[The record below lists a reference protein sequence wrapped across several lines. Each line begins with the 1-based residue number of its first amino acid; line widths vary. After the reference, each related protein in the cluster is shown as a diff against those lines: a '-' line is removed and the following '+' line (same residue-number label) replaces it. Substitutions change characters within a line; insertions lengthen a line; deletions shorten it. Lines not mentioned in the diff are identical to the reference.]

1 MKNQASLQLLKVDT
15 PISAKA
21 DPGHVMLRANG
32 SGELITITEAGTS
45 VPVGGSTPIATTSV
59 AGKVKPDGTS
69 ITITDDGTISA
80 TASVDLSNYSGS
92 AVSLRASGTL
102 KISAGGASAPGTIQL
117 ASSNNRT
124 SLSTPSIWDINL
136 TSYLTVIGGTQQMDI
151 YSDGSQA
158 NIRIIA
164 GGGTSNPSSANG
176 NILLYGSDIK
186 FNGTSLLNQGGGG
199 ADLTS
204 YQGAVLLKNQ
214 PDSSGLASAIS
225 MTNSGVVSLTGY
237 TVKIGDTSSGVTG
250 QMSEFGV
257 TAAVINLTAEE
268 GIRYNDAFM
277 NQPGGLVSLDSSNRL
292 PAVDGSRLTNLPAA
306 TADLS
311 AYTGKINLN
320 STNGQAVSIKYN
332 SGNPTY
338 NAEFTMN
345 TTGIDLIG
353 YGTITVGYRNG
364 GYVQFTSGMTT
375 LFSMGSLAI
384 NAGSRITLSAT
395 EGIYLGAA
403 GMNTAGGLAKIN
415 TDGKLPASIIPDVS
429 TAAPKRAYI
438 PIPKGDNGAT
448 ITEMF
453 VELKFTDTKNFESG
467 AVDVNMTNAAA
478 AMFGV
483 TSVAK
488 DNGSVV
494 PSLVQMTE
502 AGVPVEFFETYL
514 LLDIDYLGSAGLNL
528 LDDSKTYI
536 AAYRWRATLENDTTN
551 TPWRLLSF

>member
-15 PISAKA
+15 PISAQA

-69 ITITDDGTISA
+69 ITITEDGTISA
-80 TASVDLSNYSGS
+80 TASVDLSS
-92 AVSLRASGTL
+92 
-102 KISAGGASAPGTIQL
+102 
-117 ASSNNRT
+117 
-124 SLSTPSIWDINL
+124 
-136 TSYLTVIGGTQQMDI
+136 
-151 YSDGSQA
+151 
-158 NIRIIA
+158 
-164 GGGTSNPSSANG
+164 
-176 NILLYGSDIK
+176 
-186 FNGTSLLNQGGGG
+186 
-199 ADLTS
+199 
-204 YQGAVLLKNQ
+204 
-214 PDSSGLASAIS
+214 
-225 MTNSGVVSLTGY
+225 
-237 TVKIGDTSSGVTG
+237 
-250 QMSEFGV
+250 
-257 TAAVINLTAEE
+257 
-268 GIRYNDAFM
+268 
-277 NQPGGLVSLDSSNRL
+277 
-292 PAVDGSRLTNLPAA
+292 
-306 TADLS
+306 
-311 AYTGKINLN
+311 YTGKINLTSAN
-320 STNGQAVSIKYN
+320 DQTVSIKFN

-338 NAEFTMN
+338 NAEFTMDS
-345 TTGIDLIG
+345 TGINLIG
-353 YGTITVGYRNG
+353 YGDITVGYRNG
-364 GYVQFTSGMTT
+364 GNVTFTSGMTT
-375 LFSMGSLAI
+375 LSSPSSLAI

-415 TDGKLPASIIPDVS
+415 TDGKLPASIIPETS
-429 TAAPKRAYI
+429 AATAAPKRAYI

-536 AAYRWRATLENDTTN
+536 AAYRWRATLEDDTTN

>member
-15 PISAKA
+15 PISAQA

-69 ITITDDGTISA
+69 ITITEDGTISA

-102 KISAGGASAPGTIQL
+102 KIAAGGESAPGTIQL

-124 SLSTPSIWDINL
+124 TLSTPSIWDINL

-176 NILLYGSDIK
+176 SILLYGSDIK
-186 FNGTSLLNQGGGG
+186 FNGTSLVNQGGGG

-277 NQPGGLVSLDSSNRL
+277 NQPGGL
-292 PAVDGSRLTNLPAA
+292 
-306 TADLS
+306 
-311 AYTGKINLN
+311 
-320 STNGQAVSIKYN
+320 
-332 SGNPTY
+332 
-338 NAEFTMN
+338 
-345 TTGIDLIG
+345 
-353 YGTITVGYRNG
+353 
-364 GYVQFTSGMTT
+364 
-375 LFSMGSLAI
+375 
-384 NAGSRITLSAT
+384 
-395 EGIYLGAA
+395 
-403 GMNTAGGLAKIN
+403 AKIN
-415 TDGKLPASIIPDVS
+415 TDGKLPASIIPEVSGGSVDLSDYSGSTIRLTALNSFELSCQKNMVIAVDSGSPTGNSIQLDTRTLYIGLGGNRSASEPEAQIYDPLEVYLDGYSPNGPNGFAIVNGNGKLPASIIPDVS

-438 PIPKGDNGAT
+438 PIPKGDDGVT

-453 VELKFTDTKNFESG
+453 VELKFTDTNNFESTG
-467 AVDVNMTNAAA
+467 VVDVNMTNAAS

-502 AGVPVEFFETYL
+502 AGVPIEFFETYL
-514 LLDIDYLGSAGLNL
+514 LLDIDHLGSAGLNL

-536 AAYRWRATLENDTTN
+536 AAYRWRATLEDDTTN